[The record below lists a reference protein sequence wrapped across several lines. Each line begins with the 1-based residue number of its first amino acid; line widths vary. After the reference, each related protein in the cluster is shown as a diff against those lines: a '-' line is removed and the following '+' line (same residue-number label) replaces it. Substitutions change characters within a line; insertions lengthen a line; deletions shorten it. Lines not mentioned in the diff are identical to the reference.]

1 MLEIEDASVSYGAVR
16 AVQDV
21 SLSVEEGQI
30 LALLGP
36 NGAGKT
42 SLLSAIMGIVPCAGG
57 RVTFMGER
65 IDGRRPETIV
75 RRGIGLTPEGRQIFG
90 SLTVEENLRLGATPL
105 PQGRASAS
113 TRSEVLDL
121 FPVLKDRLSD
131 RAVSLS
137 GGQQQQLAI
146 ARSLLGEPKL
156 LMLDEPSLGLA
167 PILVDSIFRLIV
179 TLRDRGVTI
188 LLVEQNAMR
197 AVEIA
202 DAACVLASGRRMF
215 YGTPGELTS
224 DRAILDAYFGVDQ
237 IVETTDD

>member
-1 MLEIEDASVSYGAVR
+1 MLEVDGVSVSYGAVR

-30 LALLGP
+30 VALLGP

-42 SLLSAIMGIVPCAGG
+42 SLLAAIMGVVPCAAG
-57 RVTFMGER
+57 RVSFMGDR
-65 IDGRRPETIV
+65 IDGQRPESIV

-105 PQGRASAS
+105 PKRRASS
-113 TRSEVLDL
+113 TTRSDVLEL
-121 FPVLKDRLSD
+121 FPVLKQRLAD
-131 RAVSLS
+131 RAGSLS

-146 ARSLLGEPKL
+146 ARSLVGEPRL

-167 PILVDSIFRLIV
+167 PILVDSIFELIV
-179 TLRDRGVTI
+179 ALRDRGVTI

-197 AVEIA
+197 AVQIA
-202 DAACVLASGRRMF
+202 DAACVLATGRRMF
-215 YGTPGELTS
+215 FGTPGQLTS
-224 DRAILDAYFGVDQ
+224 DGAILDAYFGVDQ
-237 IVETTDD
+237 IVEATDD